1 MEGVW
6 SLAAWRL
13 GSYGLLGHGDG
24 VLVFGGA
31 LRVRSIPRPLF
42 LVYRVARV

>member
-24 VLVFGGA
+24 VLVFGG
-31 LRVRSIPRPLF
+31 RVRSTPRPLF